1 MQRSLLAWCAVVFAA
16 VFALDGAPTSA
27 ARQVVSSSSQGGG
40 RGGDVTTS
48 FTTPEAPATTG
59 TGAISGVVTDGAT
72 GQPLQGALV
81 QLIGGGAARGAA
93 PPRTRQRTDSRGRF
107 IFTRLPVSDAFG
119 VSVAR
124 QGYFDGAFKSAPGT
138 MTSARIALRDGEW
151 FTKADI
157 ALQRPAAITGTVR
170 DERGEPVVGIPVQ
183 ALLDARIAGRTRRAS
198 GPSAV
203 TDDRG
208 MYRLGNL
215 RPGRYLIH
223 VPNVQVTLPDGTAA
237 VGLAATNPSTT
248 STPPLNLMRS
258 SEGGRS
264 DGLGVLVGYFPTS
277 PTGSRA
283 TAYPMMYHPSARSMD
298 QAAPVSVDF
307 GEQRTN
313 IDVQLMLEPSF
324 RVSGRVLGTAET
336 LAKLPVRLVPVG
348 AEDLGNGAEAAMTM
362 TDAAGAFTF
371 LNVPVGEYTVVA
383 ANMQGGYSSSS
394 SVSSRSLLPARASF
408 FSGSMSGGMVA
419 GSDGLNYNARATG
432 GAWALGRVS
441 VSVGDQDIL
450 DLAVPLVAGVAV
462 SGHFLWDGS
471 PTAPESVR
479 SIPLVRLEPADGSL
493 ILGMPMGGMGRLP
506 NPMAVPLP
514 FTFNSVLPGRYT
526 LNANILVA
534 NYVAEAVEYG
544 GRDLLSTP
552 LTVEGDKDITGIVIR
567 LTSKPMSITGFVRNF
582 AGGLAD
588 AGAVIFFPTDRAQ
601 WQDHGITAQR
611 FGTAS
616 ITTSGSYR
624 APTLPP
630 GEYYAA
636 AVPGADRQRFLD
648 PEFLLTLI
656 TQATRV
662 TLTPGSNITQDL
674 RMIGGGR

>member
-1 MQRSLLAWCAVVFAA
+1 MQRCVLPLCVVVGVAA
-16 VFALDGAPTSA
+16 FALTGAPMSA
-27 ARQVVSSSSQGGG
+27 ARQVGSASSQGGG

-59 TGAISGVVTDGAT
+59 TGAISGVVTDAAT

-81 QLIGGGAARGAA
+81 QLIGGGTARGAA
-93 PPRTRQRTDSRGRF
+93 PPRTRQRTDSRGRYL
-107 IFTRLPVSDAFG
+107 FTKLPASEAYG
-119 VSVAR
+119 VSAAR

-138 MTSARIALRDGEW
+138 MTSSRIDLRDGQW
-151 FTKADI
+151 LAKVDV

-170 DERGEPVVGIPVQ
+170 DERGEPVVGVPVQ

-237 VGLAATNPSTT
+237 VGLAATNPSSTP
-248 STPPLNLMRS
+248 TPPLNLMRS
-258 SEGGRS
+258 TEAGRS
-264 DGLGVLVGYFPTS
+264 DGLGVLVGYFPTPPPGTS
-277 PTGSRA
+277 A

-313 IDVQLMLEPSF
+313 IDVQLMLVPSF
-324 RVSGRVLGTAET
+324 RVSGRVLGTGEA

-348 AEDLGNGAEAAMTM
+348 AEDLGTGAEAALTM
-362 TDAAGAFTF
+362 TDAGGAFTF

-383 ANMQGGYSSSS
+383 ANTQGGYASSNNA
-394 SVSSRSLLPARASF
+394 SRGLLPARANF
-408 FSGSMSGGMVA
+408 FSGSMSSGTVPGA
-419 GSDGLNYNARATG
+419 NGLNYSARATSG
-432 GAWALGRVS
+432 TWALGRAL
-441 VSVGDQDIL
+441 VSVGDRDVL
-450 DLAVPLVAGVAV
+450 DLAVPLVAGVVV

-471 PTAPESVR
+471 PSPPEAVR
-479 SIPLVRLEPADGSL
+479 NVPLVRLEPADGNL
-493 ILGMPMGGMGRLP
+493 VLGIPIGGMGRLP
-506 NPMAVPLP
+506 DPMAAPLP
-514 FTFNSVLPGRYT
+514 FSFNSVLPGRYT
-526 LNANILVA
+526 FGANILAA
-534 NYVAEAVEYG
+534 NYVVEAIEYG

-552 LTVEGDKDITGIVIR
+552 LVVEGDKDITGIVVR
-567 LTSKPMSITGFVRNF
+567 LSSKTMSVTGFVRSA
-582 AGGLAD
+582 AGALAD
-588 AGAVIFFPTDRAQ
+588 GGAVIFFPTDRAQ
-601 WQDHGITAQR
+601 WQDNGITAQR
-611 FGTAS
+611 FSTAS
-616 ITTSGSYR
+616 ITASGSYR

-636 AVPGADRQRFLD
+636 AVPDADRQRSLD
-648 PEFLLTLI
+648 PDFLLTLI
-656 TQATRV
+656 SQASRI
-662 TLTPGSNITQDL
+662 TLSPGSNITQDL
-674 RMIGGGR
+674 RMIVGGR